1 MSEMKTQREADWF
14 GSRLTLA
21 DPFGP
26 ACRAAE
32 ECESLFSELTEVNK
46 VFQRQ
51 TEQQLLFVG

>member
-26 ACRAAE
+26 AAAE
-32 ECESLFSELTEVNK
+32 PQRNVKACSVNSL
-46 VFQRQ
+46 R
-51 TEQQLLFVG
+51 